1 MCKKVT
7 DAEAVWR
14 PQMVW
19 MALNYTIAPVACIY
33 VADTLR
39 LKKQRTKRA
48 VGSAEEE
55 NPRMK

>member
-1 MCKKVT
+1 
-7 DAEAVWR
+7 
-14 PQMVW
+14 MVW